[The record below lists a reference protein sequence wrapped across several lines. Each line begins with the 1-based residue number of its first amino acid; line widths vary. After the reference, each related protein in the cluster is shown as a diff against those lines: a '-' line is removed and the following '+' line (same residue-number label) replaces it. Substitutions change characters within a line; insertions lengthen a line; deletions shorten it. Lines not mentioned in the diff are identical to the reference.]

1 MHRTLPNILF
11 ILILF
16 LITTVLPLSTDI
28 LSLNLSQKIVDK
40 PVEDIVLDPEL
51 STSLPSEVDSITK
64 KDISFDINSNM
75 NLFPNDLLSGY
86 QVLIMKNDLS
96 VAEYEL
102 TDLSPEVVSVSEQS
116 RTIKLDKS
124 KLLSDLP
131 VGHYTVVLYE
141 DSEMLDY
148 QWYATNLNYDKKMLM
163 TSNTLP
169 AKQISLTMFIPTHDF
184 KYTVPIT
191 RHTTTTENRFRT
203 LYNTLQNGVKA
214 ELGLNELR
222 PLIPASPNIRVGGKV
237 ANVYLY
243 PANLIGFEDNLPLI
257 SNAITKSFMALG
269 GVEGVKFIINNKTSG
284 TDFGFDLATT
294 YTDSTINNAF
304 IGYSH
309 NSDYMMLLPMPLASQ
324 TVEERI
330 QEAFKA
336 LKFESSYN
344 YSVDM
349 IQTIPTEISL
359 LNHQVTGTQL
369 TLNLSGNTNG
379 IFEGSADYQT
389 LMIQSLLY
397 TFTSFPE
404 IDTIV
409 LTIDGEPIVT
419 PLFDFTTPI
428 KPDIY
433 YNMEP

>member
-257 SNAITKSFMALG
+257 SNAITKS
-269 GVEGVKFIINNKTSG
+269 
-284 TDFGFDLATT
+284 
-294 YTDSTINNAF
+294 
-304 IGYSH
+304 
-309 NSDYMMLLPMPLASQ
+309 
-324 TVEERI
+324 
-330 QEAFKA
+330 
-336 LKFESSYN
+336 
-344 YSVDM
+344 
-349 IQTIPTEISL
+349 
-359 LNHQVTGTQL
+359 
-369 TLNLSGNTNG
+369 
-379 IFEGSADYQT
+379 
-389 LMIQSLLY
+389 
-397 TFTSFPE
+397 
-404 IDTIV
+404 
-409 LTIDGEPIVT
+409 
-419 PLFDFTTPI
+419 
-428 KPDIY
+428 
-433 YNMEP
+433 